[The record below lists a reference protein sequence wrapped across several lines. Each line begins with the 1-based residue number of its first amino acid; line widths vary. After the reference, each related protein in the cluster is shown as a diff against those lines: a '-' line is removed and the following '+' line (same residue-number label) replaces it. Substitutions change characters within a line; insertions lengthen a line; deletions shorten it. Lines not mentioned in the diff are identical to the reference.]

1 MCHRWPFRALSYTTA
16 RSCRLHVD
24 STASV
29 PVRDGK
35 TMEDMGTVAFMAPA
49 DTTTSADMARSELDE
64 KIDDAITEYTDR
76 VRNDRAY
83 EDTITPDEL
92 RHRYDT

>member
-1 MCHRWPFRALSYTTA
+1 
-16 RSCRLHVD
+16 
-24 STASV
+24 
-29 PVRDGK
+29 
-35 TMEDMGTVAFMAPA
+35 MAPT

-64 KIDDAITEYTDR
+64 KIEDAITEYTDR

-92 RHRYDT
+92 RRRYDK